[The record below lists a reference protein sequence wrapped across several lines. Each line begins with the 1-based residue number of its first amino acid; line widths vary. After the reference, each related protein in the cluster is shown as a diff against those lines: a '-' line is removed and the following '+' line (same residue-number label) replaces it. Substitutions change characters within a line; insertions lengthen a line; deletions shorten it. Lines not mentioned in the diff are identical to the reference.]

1 MARWSKQ
8 IGNILQLSSSQTTD
22 AQFLDSFNKI
32 RNYLP
37 KTEQEKKEFEEFSLV
52 TNSMALL
59 IHIAKADNVLK
70 GEEHD
75 RIISD
80 LIFQLEQRP
89 YEYSDLSEK
98 FGNYEREI
106 ITNMFEKLLKDY
118 ESGQI
123 DLDEIIR
130 IICMVYQNNPD
141 KRHYLLRLCFYVA
154 LSDFDYDEAEQE
166 AIKDIAAKLDIS
178 PEEMQKIEQEV
189 RDEIINIK

>member
-22 AQFLDSFNKI
+22 AQFMESFNKI

-37 KTEQEKKEFEEFSLV
+37 KTEQEKEEFEEFSLV
-52 TNSMALL
+52 TSSMALL

-70 GEEHD
+70 GEEHE

-89 YEYSDLSEK
+89 YEY
-98 FGNYEREI
+98 G
-106 ITNMFEKLLKDY
+106 
-118 ESGQI
+118 
-123 DLDEIIR
+123 DEIIR

-141 KRHYLLRLCFYVA
+141 KRYYLLRLCYYVA
-154 LSDFDYDEAEQE
+154 LSDFDYDKAEQE
-166 AIKDIAAKLDIS
+166 AIMDIATKLYVS
-178 PEEMQKIEQEV
+178 TEEMQKVEQEV
-189 RDEIINIK
+189 RDEIINLK

>member
-8 IGNILQLSSSQTTD
+8 IGNILQLSSKTSD
-22 AQFLDSFNKI
+22 AQFMESFYTI

-37 KTEQEKKEFEEFSLV
+37 KTEQEKEEFEEFSLV
-52 TNSMALL
+52 TSSMALL

-70 GEEHD
+70 GEEHE

-89 YEYSDLSEK
+89 YEYSNLSEK
-98 FGNYEREI
+98 FGKYEREI

-118 ESGQI
+118 ENGKI
-123 DLDEIIR
+123 DLDEIIK
-130 IICMVYQNNPD
+130 IICMVYQNNSD

-154 LSDFDYDEAEQE
+154 LSDFDYDKAEQE
-166 AIKDIAAKLDIS
+166 AIKDIGTKLDIS
-178 PEEMQKIEQEV
+178 PEEMQKIEKEV